1 MTIVVTGAGSGGHIT
16 PILAVA
22 AELKRLNPRVRIVFI
37 GQKGGKLSDIVEN
50 SPYIDECYYIAA
62 GKFRRYSGRGLTQ
75 LLDLRTQSSNLR
87 DLTRTVSGLFQSW
100 KLLGK
105 VKPDIVLTRG
115 GYISVPVA
123 IAAWFRRI
131 VYITHDSDS
140 TPSLANRI
148 IAPMA
153 LMHAVALD
161 PSIYPYPQQKTV
173 KVGVPI
179 SSNYFPMSEKDMQSF
194 RSKVGLADYSKV
206 ICITGGG
213 NGADK
218 LNQIAVANVPFLL
231 KKYSDLAIIHIAG
244 RAFLDN
250 INSIYNKKVAPSDRK
265 RVIVKGFVDDLYLYT
280 GAADVI
286 IARGGATN
294 LAEFA
299 AQGKACIIIP
309 SAQLIWNVKNAHELA
324 KDHAVINLSE
334 AQAEQE
340 LRLAHTILELLD
352 NKKSREDLK
361 KKIVQYYVPDSASKI
376 AALVINFAD
385 SKETKNLK

>member
-1 MTIVVTGAGSGGHIT
+1 
-16 PILAVA
+16 
-22 AELKRLNPRVRIVFI
+22 
-37 GQKGGKLSDIVEN
+37 
-50 SPYIDECYYIAA
+50 
-62 GKFRRYSGRGLTQ
+62 
-75 LLDLRTQSSNLR
+75 
-87 DLTRTVSGLFQSW
+87 
-100 KLLGK
+100 
-105 VKPDIVLTRG
+105 
-115 GYISVPVA
+115 
-123 IAAWFRRI
+123 
-131 VYITHDSDS
+131 
-140 TPSLANRI
+140 
-148 IAPMA
+148 
-153 LMHAVALD
+153 
-161 PSIYPYPQQKTV
+161 
-173 KVGVPI
+173 
-179 SSNYFPMSEKDMQSF
+179 MQSF